1 MLIEGGKIVVTR
13 TGPTLKFTHI
23 APDGAPRRAL
33 AKQPFMNAHTWRTAQ
48 EDWLAN
54 YDETMPL
61 VKPCGAVI
69 TVGDFER
76 ERL

>member
-1 MLIEGGKIVVTR
+1 MLFDAGKIVVTR
-13 TGPTLKFTHI
+13 AGPTLKFTHVS
-23 APDGAPRRAL
+23 PDGAARRTL
-33 AKQPFMNAHTWRTAQ
+33 AKQPFMNAQAWKQAQ

-69 TVGDFER
+69 TVGAFEQ